1 MKKNDY
7 WVFGYG
13 SIIWQN
19 KDIKPIEIVDA
30 ELIGAHRS
38 FNKKSTVNRGTK
50 KFPGLALGL
59 EYGGKCFGKAFLINE
74 ESFAVLKRR
83 EGGYN
88 EIKTPN
94 AKIKILDTNGNTIED
109 CIVFFPNTSGKNY
122 LKPETTL
129 DEKALIIKAGSKG
142 TKSNAKEYL
151 KEIKEFL
158 NKYGIEDEEIEALYE
173 LVFNNIM

>member
-1 MKKNDY
+1 MSKISF

-19 KDIKPIEIVDA
+19 EDIKPIDIVDA
-30 ELIGAHRS
+30 ELVGAHRS

-59 EYGGKCFGKAFLINE
+59 EYGGKCFGKAFQVNE
-74 ESFAVLKRR
+74 ESFKILKRR

-88 EIKTPN
+88 QIKTPN
-94 AKIKILDTNGNTIED
+94 DKIKISDIKGNIIED

-122 LKPETTL
+122 LNPNTTL
-129 DEKALIIKAGSKG
+129 QEKADIIRAGGQG

-151 KEIKEFL
+151 KEIKGFL
-158 NKYGIEDEEIEALYE
+158 NEYGIEDEEIEILYT

>member
-1 MKKNDY
+1 MKESNY

-13 SIIWQN
+13 SIIWDN
-19 KDIKPIEIVDA
+19 EDIKPIKIIDA

-38 FNKKSTVNRGTK
+38 FNKKSTVNRGTME
-50 KFPGLALGL
+50 FPGLALGL

-74 ESFAVLKRR
+74 ESFDVLKKR

-88 EIKTPN
+88 QIKTPN
-94 AKIKILDTNGNTIED
+94 DKIKISDISENIIEG

-122 LKPETTL
+122 LDPSTTL
-129 DEKALIIKAGSKG
+129 KEKAKIIGVGEKG
-142 TKSNAKEYL
+142 LKSDAKEYL

-158 NKYGIEDEEIEALYE
+158 NKYGIQDEEIELLHE
-173 LVFNNIM
+173 LVFFKN